1 MFSSIPTSV
10 TNLIIGINV
19 LAFLWTLIQPASINA
34 GLFWP
39 YRVLKQRE
47 YYRFLTGGFLHADLM
62 HLIFNLF
69 TLYFFGRNLEW
80 IFSQGDLGGVPAY
93 LLFYGLALIVS
104 DLPSFMKHRHNPS
117 FRSLGASGAVS
128 AVVFATILFS
138 PWEKIYLFGALGI
151 PAVLYAFLFVAY
163 SIYMGKRG
171 QDGINHDAHLWGGVF
186 GMIGML
192 IWVILRNPELIN
204 FIINALLN
212 PRL

>member
-1 MFSSIPTSV
+1 MNPTSA
-10 TNLIIGINV
+10 TNLIIGINI
-19 LAFLWTLIQPASINA
+19 LAFAFTLIQPSSVNA

-80 IFSQGDLGGVPAY
+80 VFIQGDLGGVPAFF
-93 LLFYGLALIVS
+93 LFYGLALVVS
-104 DLPSFMKHRHNPS
+104 DLPSYIKHRHNSS

-151 PAVLYAFLFVAY
+151 PAALYAVLFVAY

-186 GMIGML
+186 GLIGML
-192 IWVILRNPELIN
+192 IWVVLRNSDLLA
-204 FIINALLN
+204 FISNALMN
-212 PRL
+212 PRI